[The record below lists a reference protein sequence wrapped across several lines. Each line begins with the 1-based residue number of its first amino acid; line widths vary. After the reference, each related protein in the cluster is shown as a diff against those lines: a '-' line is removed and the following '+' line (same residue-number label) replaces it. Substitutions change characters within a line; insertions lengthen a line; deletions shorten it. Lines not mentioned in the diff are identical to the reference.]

1 MSRIAAAL
9 ARRGL
14 AGRPALICFLTVG
27 YPALAETVPL
37 AEAVLR
43 GGADLLELGIPFSDP
58 LADGATI
65 QRSSQVALR
74 AGVTPG
80 DAIACVRHLRTRGC
94 QAPLLLMGYYNP
106 ILSYGP
112 ERFCD
117 DLADAGGDGLIIPD
131 LPPEEAGDVRRA
143 CRRRRMDLIFML
155 APTSTDERIERVVR
169 EASGF
174 IYCVSLAGVTG
185 SRAQLSDSLP
195 AFLQRVRQRTHLPLA
210 VGFGISSRRQVE
222 ELAPL
227 ADGVVVGSALL
238 DRLES
243 APAGGEAAT
252 LEDFVRELAGVA
264 AARSN
269 A

>member
-1 MSRIAAAL
+1 MSRIRATL
-9 ARRGL
+9 APHHL
-14 AGRPALICFLTVG
+14 AGQPALICFLTVG
-27 YPALAETVPL
+27 YPALADTVPL
-37 AEAVLR
+37 AEAILR

-74 AGVTPG
+74 AGVTPD

-117 DLADAGGDGLIIPD
+117 DLADAGGDGLIVPD

-143 CRRRRMDLIFML
+143 CHRRQMDLIFML
-155 APTSTDERIERVVR
+155 APTSTDERIERVAR

-195 AFLQRVRQRTHLPLA
+195 AFLQRVRQRTRLPLA

-227 ADGVVVGSALL
+227 ADGAVVGSALL
-238 DRLES
+238 DRLDS
-243 APAGGEAAT
+243 APAGGNVEAV
-252 LEDFVRELAGVA
+252 ERFVRELAGA
-264 AARSN
+264 AAGR
-269 A
+269 